1 MDEWFNN
8 PAWEVLQLALI
19 FVFKPVWDFLTT
31 AGTVAIRLEQNRSQN
46 NLLNYAI
53 TNIGS
58 RKVTDV
64 RVEFSRGPQNSG
76 ELWTALEGASS
87 LQFGDLAPG
96 QRLTSMFAPGT
107 AGVEPIKVKLTY
119 RNGPFFPRLGQYIL
133 PSFCR
138 RQRTVSAVLDMSEF
152 LNFRPNVGYEGKK
165 ELQNIEQV
173 IKEGFRGLKDRSLAS
188 ITRKAGIEETTPTA
202 ARWAQ
207 NMPTGTT
214 EVEEEGDE
222 KSLEQLRKIENGEE

>member
-1 MDEWFNN
+1 MEEWFNN

-19 FVFKPVWDFLTT
+19 FVFKPIWDFLTT
-31 AGTVAIRLEQNRSQN
+31 AGAVTIRLEQNRSQN

-53 TNIGS
+53 INTGS

-64 RVEFSRGPQNSG
+64 KVEFSRSPKSQG

-87 LQFGDLAPG
+87 LRFGDLVPG

-107 AGVEPIKVKLTY
+107 AGVEPIAVKLTY

-133 PSFCR
+133 PSACR
-138 RQRTVSAVLDMSEF
+138 RERTVHTVLDMSEF
-152 LNFRPNVGYEGKK
+152 YNFRPNVGYAGKK
-165 ELQNIEQV
+165 ELQDIEEA
-173 IKEGFRGLKDRSLAS
+173 IKAGFRGLKGESVAS

-202 ARWAQ
+202 AGWVQ

-222 KSLEQLRKIENGEE
+222 ESLERLRRMTKEEK